1 MYREGHLYYYYLR
14 KTGPVKRYVPQV
26 SHAAKWV
33 ESNAAATSNATTKT
47 TTTKPT
53 NVPKD
58 DERSGAN
65 FWEMPMD
72 ADESYD
78 DNDYYG
84 QWSPWTDVRYR
95 KGRTKFCPF
104 GRQGYRL

>member
-33 ESNAAATSNATTKT
+33 ESNAAATSSVTTNT
-47 TTTKPT
+47 TTIKPQ

-58 DERSGAN
+58 DEKVRSEFLG
-65 FWEMPMD
+65 D
-72 ADESYD
+72 AH
-78 DNDYYG
+78 
-84 QWSPWTDVRYR
+84 
-95 KGRTKFCPF
+95 
-104 GRQGYRL
+104 